1 MRARPKTFRRLVNS
15 LRPRPRFLLGPALVA
30 AVLAPGGAAAM
41 DSALIRS
48 LLLPGTGQAHQGNYA
63 KASIFAGVTI
73 ISATGAFASQIQYDQ
88 AVEQFNASKSAYND
102 LANDL
107 ANGGVVSV
115 TDIDDGYAAMTGA
128 QDSADTRLKWRN
140 FFLATLAATYT
151 LNVIDVLMSRPH
163 DPETALRI
171 EMHPERVFLSKSFRF

>member
-1 MRARPKTFRRLVNS
+1 MRARPNTLERLVNR
-15 LRPRPRFLLGPALVA
+15 LRPRPRFLLGLALMV
-30 AVLAPGGAAAM
+30 AVLAPGGAAAK
-41 DSALIRS
+41 DSAFIRS

-63 KASIFAGVTI
+63 KASLFAGVTI
-73 ISATGAFASQIQYDQ
+73 ISATGAFASQIQYHQ
-88 AVEQFNASKSAYND
+88 AVDQFNASKSTYDA
-102 LANDL
+102 LADDL

-115 TDIDDGYAAMTGA
+115 TDIDDGYAAMTSA

-140 FFLATLAATYT
+140 FFLTTLAVTYT

-171 EMHPERVFLSKSFRF
+171 ELHPERVFLSKSFRF